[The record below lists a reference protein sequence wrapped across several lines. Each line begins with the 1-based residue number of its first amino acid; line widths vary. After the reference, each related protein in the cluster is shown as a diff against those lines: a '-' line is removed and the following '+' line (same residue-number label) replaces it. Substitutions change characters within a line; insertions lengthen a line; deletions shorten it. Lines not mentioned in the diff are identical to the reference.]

1 MKMIKSYKF
10 RIYPNREQI
19 QTLTQTI
26 ETCRLLYNDSLEQRR
41 KDKGLSYYDQKKQL
55 TQIKHN
61 NDAIKDIHSQVLQN
75 VILRLERAFQNYHRD
90 RKVGQPRF
98 KRDGRYNSITY
109 PQYGTFSIGKQ
120 TKTLIC

>member
-61 NDAIKDIHSQVLQN
+61 NDDAIKHNIHDDDWV
-75 VILRLERAFQNYHRD
+75 RD
-90 RKVGQPRF
+90 
-98 KRDGRYNSITY
+98 
-109 PQYGTFSIGKQ
+109 
-120 TKTLIC
+120 